1 MASGDHIEQDSV
13 GLLPAMVIYSGGF
26 CCYGR
31 LAGLLVSGSPAGHG
45 QVIWLVGELPSFPNV
60 SLISAVTHAEPLSHP

>member
-13 GLLPAMVIYSGGF
+13 GLLPAKVIYSGGF
-26 CCYGR
+26 CRY
-31 LAGLLVSGSPAGHG
+31 GLLVSGSPAGHG